1 MRAIIFLILVVL
13 VFLVVRFILN
23 RMSEIREKRF
33 QADLEAEGEGN
44 RDSEQTSEVMV
55 QCAFC
60 GVHLPQSEAIKEG
73 ENTFCS
79 QDHKKAFEKS
89 PAD

>member
-1 MRAIIFLILVVL
+1 MRAIIFLLLVVL

-33 QADLEAEGEGN
+33 QADLAAEGEEN
-44 RDSEQTSEVMV
+44 SDSEQSAEVMV
-55 QCAFC
+55 KCAFC
-60 GVHLPQSEAIKEG
+60 GVHLPQSEALKEG

-79 QDHKKAFEKS
+79 QEHKKAFQS
-89 PAD
+89 PTD